1 METMS
6 SGDIYTAVV
15 EMGARLN
22 GIFRDCFNSDSFA
35 LSNTV
40 LEDTTE
46 TKKRGFLNMY
56 QSNCKMLFLEQK
68 ASFIAIAAQKGEL
81 AASMNDIGSVFTLN
95 YLETLSS
102 FLVSGNFLNDE
113 DINWTKILNST
124 NKKSTIPKY
133 EKFKGK
139 VIPYAMTP
147 ISIIK

>member
-22 GIFRDCFNSDSFA
+22 GIFRDCCNSDIFA

-102 FLVSGNFLNDE
+102 FLASGNFLNDE